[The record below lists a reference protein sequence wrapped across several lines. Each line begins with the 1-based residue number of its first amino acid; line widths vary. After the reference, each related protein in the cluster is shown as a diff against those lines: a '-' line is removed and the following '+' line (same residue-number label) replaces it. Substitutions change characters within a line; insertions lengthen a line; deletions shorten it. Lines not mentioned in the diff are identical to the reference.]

1 MDVAKTTKRYEPPR
15 RRFDTPSGGME
26 KRITLASFRSPLDH
40 QSLTP
45 QPASQD
51 VVSGGNTQERT
62 PWAAVLH
69 VSGAG
74 ASPLGMQPP
83 VGSVSFS
90 CPWPIMQ
97 QRCPDELSLPRATTS
112 RSRPL
117 QREHR
122 PTGKLRSAHRGK
134 RPRFRFAMRQQR
146 ITSYLPEIMPPLPP
160 RPKITFGCTARSRAR
175 HSRAGRAT
183 RAHGDRGGQGG
194 GVADSQPRGDAS
206 CFEQT
211 GVMTSS
217 YG

>member
-51 VVSGGNTQERT
+51 CRKRRQNPGAHAVGRCPSCERR
-62 PWAAVLH
+62 
-69 VSGAG
+69 GRE
-74 ASPLGMQPP
+74 PLGMQPP
-83 VGSVSFS
+83 VGSISFS

-97 QRCPDELSLPRATTS
+97 QRCRDEQPLPRATTS

-146 ITSYLPEIMPPLPP
+146 ITSYLPEIDAALAAAAKNHVWLH
-160 RPKITFGCTARSRAR
+160 RKIQGSSFSRRTR
-175 HSRAGRAT
+175 HPST
-183 RAHGDRGGQGG
+183 W
-194 GVADSQPRGDAS
+194 
-206 CFEQT
+206 
-211 GVMTSS
+211 
-217 YG
+217 